1 MTEPVSIAWLDSVS
15 KEQLVSIT
23 QELGIEHTGTTREIR
38 KRIAAW
44 AAKAL
49 IDPELHA
56 KFLAMEAAYNE
67 QEAHWRNESE
77 PKTPLTV
84 NQGERTANVPVRPPT
99 QSQFAYPPP
108 SLQPPTTSIAPN
120 ADVLNN
126 GNHVPTVTFA
136 PIIDQVRKWSVKY
149 DGGRDPLAFA
159 ERLEELADVYAL
171 NVDLLPKTMPEL
183 LSGTALQWYRNN
195 NEHWSTWHSFKRDFL
210 NFFLPAQYFE
220 RLEDDIRQRRQR
232 PREKFKDYVIA
243 IQNLMRRAA
252 YSNEQRLERIFRNS
266 HADYLLYIK
275 RRDFNTLPE
284 LLALAEEYEGIQES
298 RRRAPEVSRHEVAR
312 HVGDDTIMSPSPP
325 RQAFQRRP
333 PPRREQH
340 HREASYNNAARTP
353 PPSRATIQT
362 DHSGNTCRR
371 CGQEGHYARRCRNPQ
386 KLFCWECGRADIR
399 TIECCRRRPGK
410 RQRASAEDRRDEAP
424 EYSAGQPIILSQE
437 RGRLYALISLGGAP
451 AEAVIDTGA
460 SRSFVS
466 ASVAEQLV
474 SLGRGKK
481 ITVAIGILMAD
492 GTRNQISD
500 AVRTV
505 IRLGQTIHNAVL
517 YVMPGAIDDI
527 ILGLDTLGGM
537 GATVSCGGHR
547 VVLTE
552 PPIQPTSAT
561 PSEPTPSTENPEPPA
576 MTNHSPPR
584 SRKGRRLTRRR
595 SARENIN
602 RVEHEDL
609 NHEDEAARIRDF
621 LAEELQ
627 KFENISGVATV
638 GEHRIIMTDERPI
651 KQRYFPRNPA
661 MQSVIDTEIDEL
673 LKKGCIEPSRSPHS
687 APIVLAR
694 KKNGKWR
701 LCVDYRQLNARS
713 VPDAYP
719 LPRIQHIL
727 DKLRQ
732 AKYISSLD
740 LKNGYW
746 QIPLEPKSRPYTAF
760 TVPGRGLFQWRVM
773 PFGLH
778 SAPATFQRAL
788 DQVIGPEMEP
798 YAFAYLDDI
807 IVIGSTFDEHVE
819 HLREVL
825 RRLQRANL
833 CINPEKCDF
842 FKRELR
848 YLGHVISDKGIHT
861 DPDKVA
867 AIKELKPPTNVKE

>member
-1 MTEPVSIAWLDSVS
+1 AANAEPF
-15 KEQLVSIT
+15 
-23 QELGIEHTGTTREIR
+23 
-38 KRIAAW
+38 
-44 AAKAL
+44 
-49 IDPELHA
+49 P
-56 KFLAMEAAYNE
+56 
-67 QEAHWRNESE
+67 
-77 PKTPLTV
+77 
-84 NQGERTANVPVRPPT
+84 
-99 QSQFAYPPP
+99 YPPP
-108 SLQPPTTSIAPN
+108 SLQPPSQHPPTTSIAPN

-136 PIIDQVRKWSVKY
+136 PIIDQVRKWLVKY

-298 RRRAPEVSRHEVAR
+298 RRRAPETARREIVR
-312 HVGDDTIMSPSPP
+312 HVGDDTIMSPPQP
-325 RQAFQRRP
+325 RQAFQQRP
-333 PPRREQH
+333 PPRMDQH
-340 HREASYNNAARTP
+340 HR
-353 PPSRATIQT
+353 
-362 DHSGNTCRR
+362 
-371 CGQEGHYARRCRNPQ
+371 
-386 KLFCWECGRADIR
+386 
-399 TIECCRRRPGK
+399 
-410 RQRASAEDRRDEAP
+410 EAP

-466 ASVAEQLV
+466 ASVAEQLEQ
-474 SLGRGKK
+474 KK
-481 ITVAIGILMAD
+481 EAP
-492 GTRNQISD
+492 
-500 AVRTV
+500 
-505 IRLGQTIHNAVL
+505 
-517 YVMPGAIDDI
+517 Y
-527 ILGLDTLGGM
+527 
-537 GATVSCGGHR
+537 
-547 VVLTE
+547 
-552 PPIQPTSAT
+552 
-561 PSEPTPSTENPEPPA
+561 
-576 MTNHSPPR
+576 
-584 SRKGRRLTRRR
+584 KRRR

-602 RVEHEDL
+602 RIEHEDL

-627 KFENISGVATV
+627 KFETISGVATV

-819 HLREVL
+819 HLRAVL
-825 RRLQRANL
+825 RRLQRAIV
-833 CINPEKCDF
+833 CINSEKCDF

-867 AIKELKPPTNVKE
+867 AIKELKPPTNVKEVRRYLGIASWYRRFVPDFAALSQPLTALLKKGKHWRHTGELSNRKRST